1 MKLLKYYTWIHT
13 WHQIIVQ
20 LSINAEFSF
29 IKTNKQ
35 TNKMFCARLIFV
47 LTGSDEN
54 SPPEHQKKEYKFG
67 SIISFLPQLDDK
79 LSDKLTHF
87 VQNLR

>member
-1 MKLLKYYTWIHT
+1 MQNLVLLKKKKH
-13 WHQIIVQ
+13 
-20 LSINAEFSF
+20 
-29 IKTNKQ
+29 
-35 TNKMFCARLIFV
+35 KMFCARLTFV

-67 SIISFLPQLDDK
+67 SIISFLPQLEDK
-79 LSDKLTHF
+79 LSDELTHF